1 MGFWKKLFGLEKKT
15 KAKFDAFAVDMDGD
29 GKVQDGTIWE
39 RPAALTVDLDATL
52 AKAEQLLKEVAPDKD
67 LKVSADLEKKRKKQ
81 SAIKKAATTKKA
93 NTTTKKTTAKPKS
106 APKKADPKKAQ
117 PKATKKK

>member
-15 KAKFDAFAVDMDGD
+15 KAEFNLFAVDKDGD

-39 RPAALTVDLDATL
+39 RPAALTVDLDETL
-52 AKAEQLLKEVAPDKD
+52 AKAEQLLKEVAPAKS
-67 LKVSADLEKKRKKQ
+67 VKKKT
-81 SAIKKAATTKKA
+81 STTKKSG
-93 NTTTKKTTAKPKS
+93 TTTKKTTAKPKS
-106 APKKADPKKAQ
+106 APKKADPKKAK